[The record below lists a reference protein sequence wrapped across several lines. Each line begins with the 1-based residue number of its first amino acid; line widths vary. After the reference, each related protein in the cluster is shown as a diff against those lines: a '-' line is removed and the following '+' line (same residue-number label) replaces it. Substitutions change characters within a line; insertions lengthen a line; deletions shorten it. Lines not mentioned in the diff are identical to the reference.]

1 MYEASLNYTIG
12 IYFFYGSKDSYS
24 SIACTRQNLVSHCIS
39 QKSKISTNILLL
51 LSISDT
57 EPDNLFSLVR
67 IVYEQYLSFVSFAGK
82 PVPIYHNMI
91 YIIENLINASN
102 SILIETMLNG
112 LSYSVFLSVLLIGKL
127 AGGIS
132 LCDIFL
138 EYRPVSRD
146 FRLVL
151 LLPFNKTMKAIIAFK
166 LL

>member
-1 MYEASLNYTIG
+1 M
-12 IYFFYGSKDSYS
+12 DSYS
-24 SIACTRQNLVSHCIS
+24 SIARTRQNLVSHCIS
-39 QKSKISTNILLL
+39 QKSKVSTNILLL

-82 PVPIYHNMI
+82 PVPINHDMI
-91 YIIENLINASN
+91 DPIENLVDASN
-102 SILIETMLNG
+102 FVLIETILDD
-112 LSYSVFLSVLLIGKL
+112 LSYPVFLSVLLIGKL
-127 AGGIS
+127 ARGIS

-166 LL
+166 FL